1 MSLSS
6 LGLAL
11 LLLQSA
17 PRATAPAAAPTP
29 TPVPAP
35 TPAATPRPKPPE
47 GLSWEDA
54 DQVAETVDRL
64 ERRLKA
70 GKPAS
75 REPITVSERQVNSY
89 VALALASKL
98 PASVSG
104 LTLRFEPQRLA
115 ASGMLDLDAVKDK
128 LPKTGAST
136 LLSFLGGTVPV
147 TVKGRFQGASG
158 QGQVVVE
165 EAHVAGISLPQSML
179 SQIVAQATRSAKR
192 PAGFDL
198 LAPFPLPFTARSVR
212 LEAGRA
218 VVEFAQEPAP

>member
-1 MSLSS
+1 MSLAP

-11 LLLQSA
+11 LLVQSS
-17 PRATAPAAAPTP
+17 PRTPAPAAR
-29 TPVPAP
+29 PAATP
-35 TPAATPRPKPPE
+35 TPAATPRPKAPE

-54 DQVAETVDRL
+54 DQVAETVERL

-89 VALALASKL
+89 VTLALGSKL

-104 LTLRFEPQRLA
+104 LSFRFEPERLA

-147 TVKGRFQGASG
+147 TVKGRFRGASG

-165 EAHVAGISLPQSML
+165 EATVGCISLPPSML
-179 SQIVAQATRSAKR
+179 AQIVAQSTRSATK

-198 LAPFPLPFTARSVR
+198 LAPFPLPWTARSVR
-212 LEAGRA
+212 LESGRA

>member
-1 MSLSS
+1 MSLAP

-11 LLLQSA
+11 LLVQSS
-17 PRATAPAAAPTP
+17 PRTPAPAAR
-29 TPVPAP
+29 PAATP
-35 TPAATPRPKPPE
+35 TPAATPRPKAPE

-54 DQVAETVDRL
+54 DQVAETVERL

-89 VALALASKL
+89 VTLALGSKL

-104 LTLRFEPQRLA
+104 LSFRFEPERLA

-147 TVKGRFQGASG
+147 TVKGRFRGASG

-165 EAHVAGISLPQSML
+165 EATVGGISLPPSML
-179 SQIVAQATRSAKR
+179 AQIVAQSTRSATK

-198 LAPFPLPFTARSVR
+198 LAPFPLPWTARSVR
-212 LEAGRA
+212 LESGRA
-218 VVEFAQEPAP
+218 VVEFAQQPAP

>member
-1 MSLSS
+1 MSLAP

-11 LLLQSA
+11 LLVVQSA
-17 PRATAPAAAPTP
+17 QRPPAPAAP
-29 TPVPAP
+29 
-35 TPAATPRPKPPE
+35 PAATARPKAPD
-47 GLSWEDA
+47 GLSWEEA
-54 DQVAETVDRL
+54 DQVAETVARL
-64 ERRLKA
+64 ERRLQA

-89 VALALASKL
+89 VTLALGSKL

-104 LTLRFEPQRLA
+104 LSLRFQPERLA
-115 ASGMLDLDAVKDK
+115 ATGMLDLDAVKEK

-165 EAHVAGISLPQSML
+165 EATVGGISLPPSML
-179 SQIVAQATRSAKR
+179 SQIVAQATRSSKK

-198 LAPFPLPFTARSVR
+198 LAPFPLPWTARSVR

-218 VVEFAQEPAP
+218 VVEFAQEPAR

>member
-1 MSLSS
+1 MSLGS

-11 LLLQSA
+11 LLAQSA
-17 PRATAPAAAPTP
+17 PRPPAPAAAP
-29 TPVPAP
+29 A
-35 TPAATPRPKPPE
+35 PAATPRPKAPA

-54 DQVAETVDRL
+54 DQVAETVARL

-89 VALALASKL
+89 VALALGSKL

-104 LTLRFEPQRLA
+104 LSFRFEPERLA
-115 ASGMLDLDAVKDK
+115 ASGMLDLDAVKEK

-147 TVKGRFQGASG
+147 TVKGRFQGVSG

-165 EAHVAGISLPQSML
+165 EAAVAGISLPPAML
-179 SQIVAQATRSAKR
+179 SQIVAQATRSSKK

-198 LAPFPLPFTARSVR
+198 LAPFPLPWTARSVR

-218 VVEFAQEPAP
+218 IVEFAQEPGR

>member
-1 MSLSS
+1 MSLAA

-11 LLLQSA
+11 LLAQSA
-17 PRATAPAAAPTP
+17 ARTPAPAAP
-29 TPVPAP
+29 PAAA
-35 TPAATPRPKPPE
+35 PAATPRPKAPD

-54 DQVAETVDRL
+54 DQVAETVARL

-89 VALALASKL
+89 VTLALASKL

-104 LTLRFEPQRLA
+104 LSFRFEPERLA
-115 ASGMLDLDAVKDK
+115 ASGMLDLDAVKQK

-165 EAHVAGISLPQSML
+165 EAAVGGISLPPSML
-179 SQIVAQATRSAKR
+179 SQIVAQATRSSTK

-198 LAPFPLPFTARSVR
+198 LAPFPLPWSARSVR

-218 VVEFAQEPAP
+218 VVEFAQ

>member
-1 MSLSS
+1 MSLAP

-11 LLLQSA
+11 LLVQSS
-17 PRATAPAAAPTP
+17 PRTPAPAAR
-29 TPVPAP
+29 PAATP
-35 TPAATPRPKPPE
+35 TPAATPRPKAPE

-54 DQVAETVDRL
+54 DQVAETVERL

-89 VALALASKL
+89 VTLALGSKL

-104 LTLRFEPQRLA
+104 LSFRFEPERLA

-147 TVKGRFQGASG
+147 TVKGRFRGASG

-165 EAHVAGISLPQSML
+165 EATVGGISLPPSML
-179 SQIVAQATRSAKR
+179 AQIVAQSTRSATK

-198 LAPFPLPFTARSVR
+198 LAPFPLPWTARSVR
-212 LEAGRA
+212 LESGRA